1 MPQKMGVREELRVQ
15 EIIFGEQNEV
25 YTKRNFKTLPIVE
38 PGSPR

>member
-25 YTKRNFKTLPIVE
+25 YTKRSFKILPIVE